1 MPGAPEGLP
10 IVHNGP
16 MPYVTMA
23 LGSLL
28 FLIGVGF
35 YLGTGAT
42 SVTALIPAFLG
53 IPIEMAGL
61 AALRGGWRKHAMHA
75 AVLLALL
82 GFLGSARGIVSLPAL
97 MSGAEVARPAAVLA
111 QSLTA
116 TLCLAFVGLAVRS
129 FVRARSSDRT

>member
-1 MPGAPEGLP
+1 
-10 IVHNGP
+10 

-35 YLGTGAT
+35 YFGTGAT

-53 IPIEMAGL
+53 IPIEIAGFL
-61 AALRGGWRKHAMHA
+61 ALREGWRKHAMHA

-82 GFLGSARGIVSLPAL
+82 GFLGSARGLVQLPAL
-97 MSGAEVARPAAVLA
+97 LRGAELARPAAVAA
-111 QSLTA
+111 QSITA
-116 TLCLAFVGLAVRS
+116 ALCLVFVGLAVAS
-129 FVRARSSDRT
+129 FIRARREDGA

>member
-1 MPGAPEGLP
+1 
-10 IVHNGP
+10 

-28 FLIGVGF
+28 LLIGVGF
-35 YLGTGAT
+35 YVGTGAT

-53 IPIEMAGL
+53 IPIEIAGV
-61 AALRGGWRKHAMHA
+61 AALREGWRKHAMHV

-82 GFLGSARGIVSLPAL
+82 GFLGSARGLLSLPAL
-97 MSGAEVARPAAVLA
+97 LSGVEVARPAAVVA

-116 TLCLAFVGLAVRS
+116 ILCLFFVGLAVRS
-129 FVRARSSDRT
+129 FVRARSADRT

>member
-1 MPGAPEGLP
+1 
-10 IVHNGP
+10 

-28 FLIGVGF
+28 LLIGVGF
-35 YLGTGAT
+35 YAGTGAT

-53 IPIEMAGL
+53 IPMEIAGVV
-61 AALRGGWRKHAMHA
+61 ALREGWRKHAMHA

-82 GFLGSARGIVSLPAL
+82 GFLGSARGLVSLPAL
-97 MSGAEVARPAAVLA
+97 LSGGEVVRPAAVAA

-116 TLCLAFVGLAVRS
+116 VLCLAFVGLAVGS
-129 FVRARSSDRT
+129 FVRARSSGSA

>member
-1 MPGAPEGLP
+1 
-10 IVHNGP
+10 

-28 FLIGVGF
+28 LLIGVGF
-35 YLGTGAT
+35 YFGTGAT

-53 IPIEMAGL
+53 IPIEIAGF
-61 AALRGGWRKHAMHA
+61 AARREGWRKHAMHA

-82 GFLGSARGIVSLPAL
+82 GFLGSARGLLQLPAL
-97 MSGAEVARPAAVLA
+97 LTGAELARPAAVAA

-116 TLCLAFVGLAVRS
+116 VLCLVFIGLAVRS
-129 FVRARSSDRT
+129 FIQARREEQA